1 MKKALIYAR
10 VSTDEQAQEGMSIDT
25 QINRCTRWAE
35 ENGYAIV
42 GVYKDEGKSATN
54 MNRASLKD
62 LLGRFRSERA

>member
-35 ENGYAIV
+35 ENGYSII

-54 MNRASLKD
+54 MNRASLK
-62 LLGRFRSERA
+62 EM

>member
-35 ENGYAIV
+35 EMA
-42 GVYKDEGKSATN
+42 
-54 MNRASLKD
+54 MQ
-62 LLGRFRSERA
+62 